1 MGLLLIH
8 LGYSKAASTTIS
20 KKILSSFNKFIE
32 LKLGHTN
39 RNINKNTIDRIIKDI
54 VKKGSSDYFLNFGLW
69 SALDRYYSEY
79 FLVNLIRK
87 KKDIKFSI
95 CIRNQMDWLKS
106 YYLHEISCQ
115 KFPRKSNFDDFIKT
129 KLTSGYGNLLYQL
142 NYLEKIKVLKKN
154 IPDRNLKIFIFEKI
168 SRKRSNI
175 LTDISKFIKRNISS
189 IKIKNEMD
197 INESISGKFM
207 VRLNTFGYFR
217 EKYGILPNLRFSN
230 FLIIK
235 FLKKIDLFNRPYQP
249 KYSKQSENLIKDFF
263 SKDNKKLSILL
274 KENLTKLGY

>member
-1 MGLLLIH
+1 M
-8 LGYSKAASTTIS
+8 
-20 KKILSSFNKFIE
+20 
-32 LKLGHTN
+32 
-39 RNINKNTIDRIIKDI
+39 
-54 VKKGSSDYFLNFGLW
+54 
-69 SALDRYYSEY
+69 
-79 FLVNLIRK
+79 
-87 KKDIKFSI
+87 
-95 CIRNQMDWLKS
+95 KS

-129 KLTSGYGNLLYQL
+129 KLTSGYGNLLFQL

-168 SRKRSNI
+168 SKKQTNI
-175 LTDISKFIKRNISS
+175 LTDISKFIKRNFSS

-235 FLKKIDLFNRPYQP
+235 FK
-249 KYSKQSENLIKDFF
+249 
-263 SKDNKKLSILL
+263 KKLIYLIDRMNQSAPSKVKISL
-274 KENLTKLGY
+274 KIVFIKIIKNFRSYLKRI